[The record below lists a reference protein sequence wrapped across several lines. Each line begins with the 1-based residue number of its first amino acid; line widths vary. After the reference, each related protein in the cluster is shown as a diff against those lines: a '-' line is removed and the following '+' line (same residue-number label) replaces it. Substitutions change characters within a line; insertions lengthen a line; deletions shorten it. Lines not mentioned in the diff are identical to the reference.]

1 VLHQLGR
8 GKRASK
14 SYPVDLNQRHGRL
27 VASRLHRSKASG
39 DFLPS
44 PGTSFPVVVGVAI
57 VLLMTT
63 MKKLTRIPVLYPTA
77 YVAEL
82 NRAAKADGLS
92 RSSFIVRTM
101 RDAIGQDAVTGKLFK
116 SPSFRSAVA
125 ELVTRP
131 DILKHIVGTMGDAP
145 ETPAIVR
152 RQVEDQFE
160 RMANPRTKPK
170 KSPRANRK
178 A

>member
-1 VLHQLGR
+1 MLHQLGR

-14 SYPVDLNQRHGRL
+14 SLPGDLNQRPRQGAA
-27 VASRLHRSKASG
+27 VPFSRSKASG

-44 PGTSFPVVVGVAI
+44 PGKPFPVVVWVVV

-101 RDAIGQDAVTGKLFK
+101 RDAIGQDEVTGKLFK

-131 DILKHIVGTMGDAP
+131 DILKHIVGTMGESP
-145 ETPAIVR
+145 EVPAVVR

-160 RMANPRTKPK
+160 QMANPRPKPRQ
-170 KSPRANRK
+170 SPRANRK